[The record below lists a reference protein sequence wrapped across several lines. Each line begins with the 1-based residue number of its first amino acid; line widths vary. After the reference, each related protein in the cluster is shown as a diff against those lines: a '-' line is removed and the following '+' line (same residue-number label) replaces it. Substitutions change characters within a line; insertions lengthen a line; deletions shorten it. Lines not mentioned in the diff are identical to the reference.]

1 MADDKNSTQPPNIN
15 RSSPDKG
22 AKSSSDLAG
31 RAGVSISANSSGL
44 SELKKR
50 VRAVTGEKRK
60 KLAREKAEL
69 GRIFLKKANE
79 VKAVKSALSL
89 KQRSLEK
96 RISGLRKEYTE
107 EKARLLKELRHR
119 DAELKRK
126 SLAGDTEVL
135 EAQEL
140 WVRREQEIKHKQD
153 KALRELKAAEEKL
166 LAEREKNWLSA
177 LKSKEEEAGALKVEL
192 ALQESRI
199 RSLAQRKEEEL
210 AGVKERAEELV
221 EDRTRK
227 VLAEKD
233 RLLGLITLKEKEA
246 EELGRDFKEKEDH
259 YLKAIEAQEL
269 ESRVASARAE
279 QEMKE
284 REKTV
289 WAERESWLKAV
300 RTQFEKKEKDFSAF
314 LEREKELSAAAET
327 AHKERMALLLSEL
340 EKKDAAIAKL
350 SNELETLINS
360 KEGEIKKLSAVFQS
374 ELKGLEERVR
384 RQEAEKDAAVR
395 ESAQKEK
402 ELRREIDA
410 SAKAV
415 AELREKLSGRD
426 NFWKE
431 RLEQKASEVLGAK
444 SETLQK
450 ARELEEVRS
459 KLNSEK
465 NRLLENLNHR
475 ESEINR
481 ELGLKNNEITVLQKK
496 LDGIDREWR
505 GKLDTERQDLFGRL
519 TAAEFALKREEG
531 RAADAM
537 SRHEQ
542 AAERLAAATADTKAA
557 REDAVRFEAE
567 LRTIKAEKRRIEEDY
582 SARLSDKES
591 QLKKIIRDSS
601 ANELELVALRAELRK
616 LELDRELKLTHS
628 NERVL
633 ALETE
638 LKKRSPLPA
647 GRDEELRAARELGEE
662 RRKKLIAFYDTAGR
676 LEQEKFRAEL
686 EAKKAREELERAAR
700 DLTAAKTEAAL
711 FSSGRKQT
719 EEEYRSLLR
728 QKESAELL
736 LKQSSGEKDRLE
748 RELSATALKR
758 EAAEARLSELTE
770 RHNAL
775 ERARKEA
782 EEARLSSEE
791 QYAELYAEYERLS
804 AEAAVPSAGDMEEL
818 RDNIA
823 ELESEKSALK
833 KDLSRAASNRA
844 RLAGAADK
852 AERETQ
858 AAEEALRAAERGF
871 EDKLYRE
878 TRALREKERQL
889 AELTE
894 LLERKEAE
902 SRRARVD
909 ADLRAAQLKEEYER
923 REREYALLSGSVEA
937 KLAGLNTAKPAG
949 VESAGQEAARLRLEA
964 GRQLYR
970 VEQFTAE
977 IASLR
982 SEIKARDEQLAVVNK
997 EKAEALKDLSAKLE
1011 ASDTQAREFA
1021 ERIIKEQKKL
1031 ADVIGLNEELKA
1043 ELASGSGFTE
1053 KYKEK
1058 EAEFEAIKREYK
1070 FKAEEAAARSSE
1082 ALKAREEALARAAEA
1097 ERISKEK
1104 DLELLGVK
1112 TKLSTQIKELSGHIE
1127 IKEKELQGIRSM
1139 LSELEQKARA
1149 DFEIKEEELKLA
1161 INRLQL
1167 QLKNVTGKTEAGLNE
1182 KEQKVKSM
1190 QTEYA
1195 LREVQWKQQKE
1206 TNERD
1211 RERISLFEAEIAR
1224 LREESSNS
1232 IKELQAVIEN
1242 QNRRLI
1248 ETENYLHIR
1257 EEENRKAKE
1266 KLLEEMAAREE
1277 LQAAHLSELSA
1288 KEGLFAAKEWGLNA
1302 KIGELAK
1309 AKIDLEAEKTAIENR
1324 IDETEQALMTL
1335 RRRFRLLL
1343 WFWYPNEPRS

>member
-1 MADDKNSTQPPNIN
+1 MADDKHSTKPPNIN
-15 RSSPDKG
+15 RSSADKG
-22 AKSSSDLAG
+22 TKSSSGLTG
-31 RAGVSISANSSGL
+31 RAGISIAANSSRL
-44 SELKKR
+44 SELKKN

-69 GRIFLKKANE
+69 SRIFLEKANE

-96 RISGLRKEYTE
+96 RISGLRKEYAA
-107 EKARLLKELRHR
+107 EKARLLNELRHR
-119 DAELKRK
+119 DAKLKRNAL
-126 SLAGDTEVL
+126 SGDAGIL

-177 LKSKEEEAGALKVEL
+177 LKSKEEEAGVLKVEL
-192 ALQESRI
+192 ALQESKI
-199 RSLAQRKEEEL
+199 RSLAQKKEEEL
-210 AGVKERAEELV
+210 AGMKERAEELV

-227 VLAEKD
+227 VMVEKD
-233 RLLGLITLKEKEA
+233 RLLGLISLKEKEA
-246 EELGRDFKEKEDH
+246 EELRRDFKEKEEH
-259 YLKAIEAQEL
+259 FLKAIEAQEL
-269 ESRVASARAE
+269 ESRVTAARAE

-300 RTQFEKKEKDFSAF
+300 RTQFEKKEKDFRAF
-314 LEREKELSAAAET
+314 LEREKELSAASEA
-327 AHKERMALLLSEL
+327 AHKERMALLLSEH
-340 EKKDAAIAKL
+340 EKKDTAIAKL
-350 SNELETLINS
+350 SDELEALIEN

-374 ELKGLEERVR
+374 EIKGLEERVR
-384 RQEAEKDAAVR
+384 RQEAEKDAAAR
-395 ESAQKEK
+395 EGAQKEK
-402 ELRREIDA
+402 ELRRAIDA
-410 SAKAV
+410 SEKAV

-426 NFWKE
+426 NVWKE
-431 RLEQKASEVLGAK
+431 RLEQKATEVLGAK
-444 SETLQK
+444 SETQQK

-459 KLNSEK
+459 QLNSEK

-475 ESEINR
+475 ENEIKR
-481 ELGLKNNEITVLQKK
+481 ELGLKNDEIAVLQNK

-505 GKLDTERQDLFGRL
+505 GKLEAERQDLFGRL

-531 RAADAM
+531 RATDAM
-537 SRHEQ
+537 TRHEQ
-542 AAERLAAATADTKAA
+542 AAARLAAATADTKAA

-567 LRTIKAEKRRIEEDY
+567 LRTIKAEKRRIEDDY
-582 SARLSDKES
+582 SSRLSDKDS
-591 QLKKIIRDSS
+591 QLKKLIRDSS
-601 ANELELVALRAELRK
+601 SNEMELVALRAELRK
-616 LELDRELKLTHS
+616 LELDRDLKLTHS

-700 DLTAAKTEAAL
+700 ELAAARTEAAL
-711 FSSGRKQT
+711 SFAARKQA
-719 EEEYRSLLR
+719 EEERLSLLR
-728 QKESAELL
+728 QKDSAELL
-736 LKQSSGEKDRLE
+736 LKQSSGEKERLE
-748 RELSATALKR
+748 RELSAITLKR
-758 EAAEARLSELTE
+758 EAAEARLAELTE
-770 RHNAL
+770 RHNTI

-804 AEAAVPSAGDMEEL
+804 GETAVPSAGAIEEL
-818 RDNIA
+818 RENIS
-823 ELESEKSALK
+823 ELESERSALK
-833 KDLSRAASNRA
+833 KDLLRAASERA
-844 RLAGAADK
+844 RLAGAAEK
-852 AERETQ
+852 AERESE
-858 AAEEALRAAERGF
+858 AAAEALRTAERGF

-878 TRALREKERQL
+878 TRALREKEKQL

-902 SRRARVD
+902 SRKARAD
-909 ADLRAAQLKEEYER
+909 ADLRSAQLKDEYEK
-923 REREYALLSGSVEA
+923 REREYELLSGSVES
-937 KLAGLNTAKPAG
+937 KLAGFNTAKP
-949 VESAGQEAARLRLEA
+949 ESIEAAGQEAARLRLEA

-970 VEQFTAE
+970 VEQFKTE
-977 IASLR
+977 LISLR
-982 SEIKARDEQLAVVNK
+982 SEIKARDEQLALVNK

-1011 ASDTQAREFA
+1011 ASDSQAREYA

-1031 ADVIGLNEELKA
+1031 ADVIGLNEQLKA

-1070 FKAEEAAARSSE
+1070 FKAEEAAARSSD
-1082 ALKAREEALARAAEA
+1082 ALKAREEALARAAET
-1097 ERISKEK
+1097 ERVSKEK
-1104 DLELLGVK
+1104 DLELLSVK

-1167 QLKNVTGKTEAGLNE
+1167 QLKNVVGKTEAGLNE

-1211 RERISLFEAEIAR
+1211 RERIALFEAEIAR

-1242 QNRRLI
+1242 QSRRLI

-1257 EEENRKAKE
+1257 EEENKKAKE
-1266 KLLEEMAAREE
+1266 RLQEEITAREE
-1277 LQAAHLSELSA
+1277 LQTAHLSELSE

-1309 AKIDLEAEKTAIENR
+1309 AKTDLEAEKTAIENR

-1343 WFWYPNEPRS
+1343 WFWYPNEPRN